1 MKDKYIAAK
10 ERWAAKQVGPAQR
23 VVRSADRLPPGQ
35 REVAN
40 FPVLDMGIQ
49 PEVARA
55 DWRLKIHGLVENP
68 VTLDWEQFMALEQ
81 FADTSDFHCVTTWSQ
96 YDMEWRGVSFFT
108 LTELVKPKEEVTHV
122 FYKGY
127 DGYSTNTT
135 FEAVMDDDTLIAH
148 TWNGAPVPVEPGG
161 PARVII
167 PKLYAW
173 KGAKWVSEIIFLDR
187 DILGFWEVRGYS
199 NTADPWTDD
208 RFA

>member
-10 ERWAAKQVGPAQR
+10 ERWAAKQAGRAQR

-35 REVAN
+35 RKVAN

-49 PEVARA
+49 PEVAAA

-68 VTLDWEQFMALEQ
+68 VTLDWEQCMALEQ

-96 YDMEWRGVSFFT
+96 YDVGWRGVSFFT

-122 FYKGY
+122 FHKGY

-135 FEAVMDDDTLIAH
+135 FDAVMDDDTLIAH
-148 TWNGAPVPVEPGG
+148 TWNGAPVPVEHGG

>member
-10 ERWAAKQVGPAQR
+10 ERWAAKRAGRAQR
-23 VVRSADRLPPGQ
+23 VVRSTDRLPPGQ
-35 REVAN
+35 REATN
-40 FPVLDMGIQ
+40 FPVLEMGIQ

-108 LTELVKPKEEVTHV
+108 LTELVKPKDEVTHV

-135 FEAVMDDDTLIAH
+135 FDAVMADDTLIAH
-148 TWNGAPVPVEPGG
+148 TWNTAAP
-161 PARVII
+161 
-167 PKLYAW
+167 
-173 KGAKWVSEIIFLDR
+173 
-187 DILGFWEVRGYS
+187 RG
-199 NTADPWTDD
+199 
-208 RFA
+208 

>member
-10 ERWAAKQVGPAQR
+10 ERWAAKQAGRAQR

-35 REVAN
+35 RKVAN

-49 PEVARA
+49 PEVAPV

-127 DGYSTNTT
+127 DGYSTNPT
-135 FEAVMDDDTLIAH
+135 FDAVMDDDTLIAH
-148 TWNGAPVPVEPGG
+148 TWNGAPVPVEHGG

>member
-10 ERWAAKQVGPAQR
+10 ERWVAKQAGPAQR
-23 VVRSADRLPPGQ
+23 VVRSVDRLPPGQ

-81 FADTSDFHCVTTWSQ
+81 FAATAISTASP
-96 YDMEWRGVSFFT
+96 RGVST
-108 LTELVKPKEEVTHV
+108 
-122 FYKGY
+122 
-127 DGYSTNTT
+127 
-135 FEAVMDDDTLIAH
+135 
-148 TWNGAPVPVEPGG
+148 TWNGAPVPVEHGG

-173 KGAKWVSEIIFLDR
+173 KGAKWASEIIFLDR